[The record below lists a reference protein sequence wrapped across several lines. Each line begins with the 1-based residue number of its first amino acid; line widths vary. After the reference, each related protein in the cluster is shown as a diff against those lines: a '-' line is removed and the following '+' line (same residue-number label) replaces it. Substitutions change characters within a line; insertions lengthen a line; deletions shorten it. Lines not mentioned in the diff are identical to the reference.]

1 MFNQAHSFSHP
12 FESGLSPWNGKS
24 LIRSPEWEYSRGD
37 DSVIAFAADP
47 IGVLFCR
54 VKGWS
59 TETDLR
65 AMIQMHNMIMQKLD
79 WGNRPWVLLEDLSQM
94 TGMELSARR
103 LYVEMLFA
111 KISLQGIA
119 FCSPS
124 PLVKLIIQLGI
135 TFYRPKFPAIICR
148 GLSQGCNTAKLW
160 LDPHTEDL
168 LPEIPEDEN
177 STQPSTRHHPQIDEL
192 IQVLSEVEWDKP
204 GARGFDKVDIHSPWR
219 PFLDVMSVLKRDLD
233 NMITKR
239 DQRLSELQDN
249 YLRGEELQK
258 EMRYA
263 LAESIR
269 VRRVFELESAR
280 NMELT
285 REVVNNQKETLF
297 ALGEIIETRSRETA
311 NHIRR
316 VAEYSA
322 CLARHYGMDDR
333 EQQYI
338 LHASPMHD
346 AGKVAIPDA
355 ILNKPGK
362 LTIEEFE
369 IMKDHSRRGW
379 ELLKGSNHEIMM
391 HGATIA
397 YQHHEKWNGKGYPNG
412 LVGEETHI
420 FGRIVALADVFDA
433 LGSDRCYKKAWP
445 LEQILDLIKSEKS
458 EHFDPNLVDLFFA
471 NIADFLQIRE
481 RYPDAT

>member
-1 MFNQAHSFSHP
+1 
-12 FESGLSPWNGKS
+12 
-24 LIRSPEWEYSRGD
+24 
-37 DSVIAFAADP
+37 
-47 IGVLFCR
+47 
-54 VKGWS
+54 
-59 TETDLR
+59 
-65 AMIQMHNMIMQKLD
+65 
-79 WGNRPWVLLEDLSQM
+79 
-94 TGMELSARR
+94 
-103 LYVEMLFA
+103 
-111 KISLQGIA
+111 
-119 FCSPS
+119 
-124 PLVKLIIQLGI
+124 
-135 TFYRPKFPAIICR
+135 
-148 GLSQGCNTAKLW
+148 
-160 LDPHTEDL
+160 
-168 LPEIPEDEN
+168 
-177 STQPSTRHHPQIDEL
+177 
-192 IQVLSEVEWDKP
+192 
-204 GARGFDKVDIHSPWR
+204 
-219 PFLDVMSVLKRDLD
+219 
-233 NMITKR
+233 
-239 DQRLSELQDN
+239 
-249 YLRGEELQK
+249 
-258 EMRYA
+258 
-263 LAESIR
+263 
-269 VRRVFELESAR
+269 
-280 NMELT
+280 MELT

-322 CLARHYGMDDR
+322 CLAGHYGMDDR